1 MSRLPSMPGGRPT
14 LYKPEYC
21 ELAVELGAQ
30 GKSLAQIGAACGVA
44 RVTLWE
50 WAEAHPE
57 FAKAIARA
65 RDLALAWWEEQAHIG
80 MWESPEGA
88 RLNPQLWS
96 RSMAARFPDDYR
108 ESKKTELTGADGGPL
123 KTQVVISTGV
133 PAAEIAAEDLV

>member
-1 MSRLPSMPGGRPT
+1 MPGGRPT
-14 LYKPEYC
+14 DYRPEYC
-21 ELAVELGAQ
+21 ALAVELGAQ

-44 RVTLWE
+44 RVTLWQ
-50 WAEAHPE
+50 WAEKHPE
-57 FAKAIARA
+57 FAAAIARA

-108 ESKKTELTGADGGPL
+108 ESKKTEITGADGGPV
-123 KTQVVISTGV
+123 KQAIVISTGV
-133 PAAEIAAEDLV
+133 PVDVAASDLV

>member
-1 MSRLPSMPGGRPT
+1 MPGGRPT
-14 LYKPEYC
+14 LYRPEYC

-30 GKSLAQIGAACGVA
+30 GKSYAQIGAAIGVA
-44 RVTLWE
+44 RKTLYE
-50 WAEAHPE
+50 WADQFPE
-57 FAKAIARA
+57 FRDAIARA

-108 ESKKTELTGADGGPL
+108 ESKKTEISGPDGGPVQASV
-123 KTQVVISTGV
+123 TIATGV
-133 PAAEIAAEDLV
+133 PASVPPAEDLV

>member
-1 MSRLPSMPGGRPT
+1 MAKTGRPST
-14 LYKPEYC
+14 YRPEYC
-21 ELAVELGAQ
+21 AVAEELGAQ

-50 WAEAHPE
+50 WADQNPE

-65 RDLALAWWEEQAHIG
+65 RDLALAWWEEQAHLG
-80 MWESPEGA
+80 MWETPEGA

-108 ESKKTELTGADGGPL
+108 ESKKTELTGANGGPL
-123 KTQVVISTGV
+123 QTQSVIISTGV
-133 PAAEIAAEDLV
+133 PSDSFDDLA

>member
-1 MSRLPSMPGGRPT
+1 MPGGRPT
-14 LYKPEYC
+14 HYRSEYC
-21 ELAVELGAQ
+21 ERAVELGAQ

-50 WAEAHPE
+50 WAEKHPE
-57 FAKAIARA
+57 FGKAIARA

-108 ESKKTELTGADGGPL
+108 ESKKTEISGPDGGPV
-123 KTQVVISTGV
+123 KTQVVVSTGV
-133 PAAEIAAEDLV
+133 PQAPLEADDLV